1 MKKTVIY
8 SFQVSMI
15 YLIVNI
21 FGTVCNLYISLN
33 RNNFSKIIC
42 LWMVYGRNNEITG
55 EKNGIYSF
63 TVSSIY
69 LMNNILD
76 TACILYISFTQYNFS
91 NIIGL
96 WLVYWKNNKTSIL
109 HLKYS
114 TYSVSGVL
122 IRFKDVLLI
131 LLC

>member
-1 MKKTVIY
+1 
-8 SFQVSMI
+8 
-15 YLIVNI
+15 
-21 FGTVCNLYISLN
+21 
-33 RNNFSKIIC
+33 
-42 LWMVYGRNNEITG
+42 MVYGRNNEITG

-96 WLVYWKNNKTSIL
+96 
-109 HLKYS
+109 
-114 TYSVSGVL
+114 
-122 IRFKDVLLI
+122 
-131 LLC
+131 